1 MFLTPE
7 EVASL
12 TGKQRGD
19 AQQRALN
26 FMGIEYKVRPD
37 GSIAILRAHVERLF
51 GGVASPERQRKK
63 TEPNWA
69 AMDEINERSKLYGK
83 KK

>member
-1 MFLTPE
+1 VFLTPE

-19 AQQRALN
+19 AQRRALN
-26 FMGIEYKVRPD
+26 FMGVEYKVRPD

-51 GGVASPERQRKK
+51 GGGASTERQRKK
-63 TEPNWA
+63 TAP
-69 AMDEINERSKLYGK
+69 DFSKVT
-83 KK
+83 